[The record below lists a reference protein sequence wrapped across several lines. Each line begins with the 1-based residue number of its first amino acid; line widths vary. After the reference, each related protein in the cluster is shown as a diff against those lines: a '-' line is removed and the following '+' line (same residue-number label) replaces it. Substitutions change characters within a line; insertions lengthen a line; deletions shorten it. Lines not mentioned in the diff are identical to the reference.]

1 MGVAL
6 LVPAGDFLVGT
17 PLIEKLGEALIL
29 AVIGDYS
36 EPPTTRECVI
46 ARMQVTA
53 GYALFLAFAM
63 VVGVTS
69 VHWNQPLVGIG
80 CAAVIAGGVRLFSG
94 TPTAWIY
101 RFAPD
106 FFCVILVGILL
117 MAGAGI
123 YAFV

>member
-1 MGVAL
+1 
-6 LVPAGDFLVGT
+6 VGT

-29 AVIGDYS
+29 TAMGEHGDL
-36 EPPTTRECVI
+36 PTTRERVI

-53 GYALFLAFAM
+53 GYALFLAFTM

-69 VHWNQPLVGIG
+69 VHWNLSLVGIG
-80 CAAVIAGGVRLFSG
+80 SAAVIAGGVRLFSG

-106 FFCVILVGILL
+106 FFCVIHVGILL
-117 MAGAGI
+117 MAEDGI